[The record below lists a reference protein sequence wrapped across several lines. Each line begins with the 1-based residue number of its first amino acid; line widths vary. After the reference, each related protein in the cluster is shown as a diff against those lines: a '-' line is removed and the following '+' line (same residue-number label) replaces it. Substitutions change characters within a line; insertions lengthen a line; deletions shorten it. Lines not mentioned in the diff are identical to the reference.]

1 MPQDLIVGLDIGTT
15 KICAVVGEVRDQQLD
30 IVGLGSAPTAGGLR
44 KGVVV
49 NIENT
54 VRAIRRAV
62 EEAETMAG
70 CEIRSVYAGVGG
82 GQTKVI
88 NSQGIIAIKDR
99 EVTPADMD
107 RVIDTARTV
116 AIPSDREVIHTLV
129 QEFLIDGQDGIKDPV
144 GIHGVRLECKVH
156 IVTGAVTSL
165 NNILKCANR
174 AGLEVNG
181 IALQS
186 LAAGEAVL
194 TDEEKELGV
203 ALIDFGGGVTNLA
216 IFAENALRH
225 NFVLPVGGNNLTND
239 IAVGLPT
246 SLNHAEEL
254 KKHYG
259 ACLNALTDP
268 DELIEVAGLTGRET
282 QTMPRSRLAEII
294 HMRVAEILN
303 LLGKEIQRARFSH
316 PLHSGAVLVGGT
328 SLVDGLVELAGETF
342 NMHTRIG
349 YPMGV
354 SGLIDVIHD
363 PSYATGVGLALY
375 GFRGQQKAQRTP
387 DRWSGGGRGYG
398 RSSGGGFWP
407 SSKNGFAKWYDGA
420 KRAIMV
426 LRGYLMKIQLVPNEL
441 SAKIKVLGV
450 GGAGGNAI
458 NDMISSQM
466 VGVDFI
472 AANTDAQALERS
484 LAPVKIQLGPNVT
497 RGLGAGGDPEVG
509 RNAALEEAEHL
520 KQVLQGADMVFIAAG
535 MGGGTGT
542 GGAPVVA
549 ELSRELGALTVAV
562 VSKPFEFEG
571 KMKRRLADN
580 GIEELRKVVDT
591 IITIPNDRLF
601 SLSSK
606 NSRIK
611 DVFGMA
617 NEVLGFAVRGI
628 SDLIMVPGFINV
640 DFADVRTVMKE
651 RGMALMGTGIASG
664 GNRAADA
671 AHKAISSPLLED
683 ISIRGARGILIN
695 ITSAP
700 DISME
705 ELKEICGIVQEEA
718 HEEAIIKWGLV
729 WDEGLAEEI
738 RVTVI
743 ATGIGKRGEAER
755 AAWSQAAAAGTPPED
770 LEIPTILRNEP
781 PPARGAEAAKN
792 GAKKPLGVV
801 AAKKFIVHP
810 DLQYEENELDT
821 PPFLR
826 KAD

>member
-1 MPQDLIVGLDIGTT
+1 
-15 KICAVVGEVRDQQLD
+15 
-30 IVGLGSAPTAGGLR
+30 
-44 KGVVV
+44 
-49 NIENT
+49 
-54 VRAIRRAV
+54 
-62 EEAETMAG
+62 
-70 CEIRSVYAGVGG
+70 
-82 GQTKVI
+82 
-88 NSQGIIAIKDR
+88 
-99 EVTPADMD
+99 
-107 RVIDTARTV
+107 
-116 AIPSDREVIHTLV
+116 
-129 QEFLIDGQDGIKDPV
+129 
-144 GIHGVRLECKVH
+144 
-156 IVTGAVTSL
+156 
-165 NNILKCANR
+165 
-174 AGLEVNG
+174 
-181 IALQS
+181 
-186 LAAGEAVL
+186 
-194 TDEEKELGV
+194 
-203 ALIDFGGGVTNLA
+203 
-216 IFAENALRH
+216 
-225 NFVLPVGGNNLTND
+225 
-239 IAVGLPT
+239 
-246 SLNHAEEL
+246 
-254 KKHYG
+254 
-259 ACLNALTDP
+259 
-268 DELIEVAGLTGRET
+268 
-282 QTMPRSRLAEII
+282 
-294 HMRVAEILN
+294 
-303 LLGKEIQRARFSH
+303 
-316 PLHSGAVLVGGT
+316 
-328 SLVDGLVELAGETF
+328 
-342 NMHTRIG
+342 
-349 YPMGV
+349 
-354 SGLIDVIHD
+354 
-363 PSYATGVGLALY
+363 
-375 GFRGQQKAQRTP
+375 
-387 DRWSGGGRGYG
+387 
-398 RSSGGGFWP
+398 
-407 SSKNGFAKWYDGA
+407 
-420 KRAIMV
+420 
-426 LRGYLMKIQLVPNEL
+426 MKIQLVPNEL
-441 SAKIKVLGV
+441 SAKIKVLGI

-458 NDMISSQM
+458 NDMITSQM

-484 LAPVKIQLGPNVT
+484 MAPVKIQLGPNVT

-509 RNAALEEAEHL
+509 KNATQEESEHI

-542 GGAPVVA
+542 GGSPVVA
-549 ELSRELGALTVAV
+549 ELSRDLGALTVAV

-580 GIEELRKVVDT
+580 GIEDLRKVVDT

-611 DVFGMA
+611 DVFAMA

-729 WDEGLAEEI
+729 WDDSLVEEI

-743 ATGIGKRGEAER
+743 ATGIGKRGEAEL
-755 AAWSQAAAAGTPPED
+755 ATWAQAAPAQPED
-770 LEIPTILRNEP
+770 LEIPTILRSPETSER
-781 PPARGAEAAKN
+781 AAEAAKN

>member
-1 MPQDLIVGLDIGTT
+1 
-15 KICAVVGEVRDQQLD
+15 
-30 IVGLGSAPTAGGLR
+30 
-44 KGVVV
+44 
-49 NIENT
+49 
-54 VRAIRRAV
+54 
-62 EEAETMAG
+62 
-70 CEIRSVYAGVGG
+70 
-82 GQTKVI
+82 
-88 NSQGIIAIKDR
+88 
-99 EVTPADMD
+99 
-107 RVIDTARTV
+107 
-116 AIPSDREVIHTLV
+116 
-129 QEFLIDGQDGIKDPV
+129 
-144 GIHGVRLECKVH
+144 
-156 IVTGAVTSL
+156 
-165 NNILKCANR
+165 
-174 AGLEVNG
+174 
-181 IALQS
+181 
-186 LAAGEAVL
+186 
-194 TDEEKELGV
+194 
-203 ALIDFGGGVTNLA
+203 
-216 IFAENALRH
+216 
-225 NFVLPVGGNNLTND
+225 
-239 IAVGLPT
+239 
-246 SLNHAEEL
+246 
-254 KKHYG
+254 
-259 ACLNALTDP
+259 
-268 DELIEVAGLTGRET
+268 
-282 QTMPRSRLAEII
+282 
-294 HMRVAEILN
+294 
-303 LLGKEIQRARFSH
+303 
-316 PLHSGAVLVGGT
+316 
-328 SLVDGLVELAGETF
+328 
-342 NMHTRIG
+342 
-349 YPMGV
+349 
-354 SGLIDVIHD
+354 
-363 PSYATGVGLALY
+363 
-375 GFRGQQKAQRTP
+375 
-387 DRWSGGGRGYG
+387 
-398 RSSGGGFWP
+398 
-407 SSKNGFAKWYDGA
+407 
-420 KRAIMV
+420 
-426 LRGYLMKIQLVPNEL
+426 
-441 SAKIKVLGV
+441 
-450 GGAGGNAI
+450 
-458 NDMISSQM
+458 M

-484 LAPVKIQLGPNVT
+484 LAPLKIQLGPNVT

-509 RNAALEEAEHL
+509 KNAALEEAEHL

-695 ITSAP
+695 ITSTAGLFHGRIEGDLP
-700 DISME
+700 
-705 ELKEICGIVQEEA
+705 GIVQEEA

-755 AAWSQAAAAGTPPED
+755 AAWAQAAAAGTAPED

-781 PPARGAEAAKN
+781 PPPGAPRPPRMAPKNPWEWWPPRNSSSTRTWPTRKTNWTPRRSSARRIKSGFWVLGFGVGA
-792 GAKKPLGVV
+792 
-801 AAKKFIVHP
+801 
-810 DLQYEENELDT
+810 
-821 PPFLR
+821 
-826 KAD
+826 

>member
-1 MPQDLIVGLDIGTT
+1 
-15 KICAVVGEVRDQQLD
+15 
-30 IVGLGSAPTAGGLR
+30 
-44 KGVVV
+44 
-49 NIENT
+49 
-54 VRAIRRAV
+54 
-62 EEAETMAG
+62 
-70 CEIRSVYAGVGG
+70 
-82 GQTKVI
+82 
-88 NSQGIIAIKDR
+88 
-99 EVTPADMD
+99 
-107 RVIDTARTV
+107 
-116 AIPSDREVIHTLV
+116 
-129 QEFLIDGQDGIKDPV
+129 
-144 GIHGVRLECKVH
+144 
-156 IVTGAVTSL
+156 
-165 NNILKCANR
+165 
-174 AGLEVNG
+174 
-181 IALQS
+181 
-186 LAAGEAVL
+186 
-194 TDEEKELGV
+194 
-203 ALIDFGGGVTNLA
+203 
-216 IFAENALRH
+216 
-225 NFVLPVGGNNLTND
+225 
-239 IAVGLPT
+239 
-246 SLNHAEEL
+246 
-254 KKHYG
+254 
-259 ACLNALTDP
+259 
-268 DELIEVAGLTGRET
+268 
-282 QTMPRSRLAEII
+282 
-294 HMRVAEILN
+294 
-303 LLGKEIQRARFSH
+303 
-316 PLHSGAVLVGGT
+316 
-328 SLVDGLVELAGETF
+328 
-342 NMHTRIG
+342 
-349 YPMGV
+349 
-354 SGLIDVIHD
+354 
-363 PSYATGVGLALY
+363 
-375 GFRGQQKAQRTP
+375 
-387 DRWSGGGRGYG
+387 
-398 RSSGGGFWP
+398 
-407 SSKNGFAKWYDGA
+407 
-420 KRAIMV
+420 
-426 LRGYLMKIQLVPNEL
+426 MKIQLVPNEL

-484 LAPVKIQLGPNVT
+484 LAPVKIQLGPDVT

-509 RNAALEEAEHL
+509 RNAAMEESEHL
-520 KQVLQGADMVFIAAG
+520 KHVLQGADMVFIAAG

-743 ATGIGKRGEAER
+743 ATGIGKRLEAER

-781 PPARGAEAAKN
+781 PPVRGAEAAKD

-801 AAKKFIVHP
+801 AQKKFIVHP
-810 DLQYEENELDT
+810 DLAYEENELDT

>member
-1 MPQDLIVGLDIGTT
+1 
-15 KICAVVGEVRDQQLD
+15 
-30 IVGLGSAPTAGGLR
+30 
-44 KGVVV
+44 
-49 NIENT
+49 
-54 VRAIRRAV
+54 
-62 EEAETMAG
+62 
-70 CEIRSVYAGVGG
+70 
-82 GQTKVI
+82 
-88 NSQGIIAIKDR
+88 
-99 EVTPADMD
+99 
-107 RVIDTARTV
+107 
-116 AIPSDREVIHTLV
+116 
-129 QEFLIDGQDGIKDPV
+129 
-144 GIHGVRLECKVH
+144 
-156 IVTGAVTSL
+156 
-165 NNILKCANR
+165 
-174 AGLEVNG
+174 
-181 IALQS
+181 
-186 LAAGEAVL
+186 
-194 TDEEKELGV
+194 
-203 ALIDFGGGVTNLA
+203 
-216 IFAENALRH
+216 
-225 NFVLPVGGNNLTND
+225 
-239 IAVGLPT
+239 
-246 SLNHAEEL
+246 
-254 KKHYG
+254 
-259 ACLNALTDP
+259 
-268 DELIEVAGLTGRET
+268 
-282 QTMPRSRLAEII
+282 
-294 HMRVAEILN
+294 
-303 LLGKEIQRARFSH
+303 
-316 PLHSGAVLVGGT
+316 
-328 SLVDGLVELAGETF
+328 
-342 NMHTRIG
+342 
-349 YPMGV
+349 
-354 SGLIDVIHD
+354 
-363 PSYATGVGLALY
+363 
-375 GFRGQQKAQRTP
+375 
-387 DRWSGGGRGYG
+387 
-398 RSSGGGFWP
+398 
-407 SSKNGFAKWYDGA
+407 
-420 KRAIMV
+420 
-426 LRGYLMKIQLVPNEL
+426 MKIQLVPNEL
-441 SAKIKVLGV
+441 SAKIKVLGI

-458 NDMISSQM
+458 NDMITSQM

-484 LAPVKIQLGPNVT
+484 MAPVKIQLGPNVT

-509 RNAALEEAEHL
+509 KNATQEEAEHL

-542 GGAPVVA
+542 GGSPVVA
-549 ELSRELGALTVAV
+549 ELSRDLGALTVAV

-580 GIEELRKVVDT
+580 GIEDLRKVVDT

-729 WDEGLAEEI
+729 WDESLVEEL

-743 ATGIGKRGEAER
+743 ATGIGKKSEAER
-755 AAWSQAAAAGTPPED
+755 VAWSQAAPAQPED
-770 LEIPTILRNEP
+770 LEIPTILRTPESP
-781 PPARGAEAAKN
+781 ERAAEAAKN

>member
-1 MPQDLIVGLDIGTT
+1 
-15 KICAVVGEVRDQQLD
+15 
-30 IVGLGSAPTAGGLR
+30 
-44 KGVVV
+44 
-49 NIENT
+49 
-54 VRAIRRAV
+54 
-62 EEAETMAG
+62 
-70 CEIRSVYAGVGG
+70 
-82 GQTKVI
+82 
-88 NSQGIIAIKDR
+88 
-99 EVTPADMD
+99 
-107 RVIDTARTV
+107 
-116 AIPSDREVIHTLV
+116 
-129 QEFLIDGQDGIKDPV
+129 
-144 GIHGVRLECKVH
+144 
-156 IVTGAVTSL
+156 
-165 NNILKCANR
+165 
-174 AGLEVNG
+174 
-181 IALQS
+181 
-186 LAAGEAVL
+186 
-194 TDEEKELGV
+194 
-203 ALIDFGGGVTNLA
+203 
-216 IFAENALRH
+216 
-225 NFVLPVGGNNLTND
+225 
-239 IAVGLPT
+239 
-246 SLNHAEEL
+246 
-254 KKHYG
+254 
-259 ACLNALTDP
+259 
-268 DELIEVAGLTGRET
+268 
-282 QTMPRSRLAEII
+282 
-294 HMRVAEILN
+294 
-303 LLGKEIQRARFSH
+303 
-316 PLHSGAVLVGGT
+316 
-328 SLVDGLVELAGETF
+328 
-342 NMHTRIG
+342 
-349 YPMGV
+349 
-354 SGLIDVIHD
+354 
-363 PSYATGVGLALY
+363 
-375 GFRGQQKAQRTP
+375 
-387 DRWSGGGRGYG
+387 
-398 RSSGGGFWP
+398 
-407 SSKNGFAKWYDGA
+407 
-420 KRAIMV
+420 
-426 LRGYLMKIQLVPNEL
+426 MKIQLVPNEL

-472 AANTDAQALERS
+472 AANTDSQALERS
-484 LAPVKIQLGPNVT
+484 LAPVKIQLGPDVT

-718 HEEAIIKWGLV
+718 HDEAIIKWGLV
-729 WDEGLAEEI
+729 WDESLAEEI

-743 ATGIGKRGEAER
+743 ATGIGKRSESEAER
-755 AAWSQAAAAGTPPED
+755 AAWSPGAPTQPED
-770 LEIPTILRNEP
+770 LEIPTFARAPEP

-792 GAKKPLGVV
+792 GAKKSLGVV

>member
-1 MPQDLIVGLDIGTT
+1 
-15 KICAVVGEVRDQQLD
+15 
-30 IVGLGSAPTAGGLR
+30 
-44 KGVVV
+44 
-49 NIENT
+49 
-54 VRAIRRAV
+54 
-62 EEAETMAG
+62 
-70 CEIRSVYAGVGG
+70 
-82 GQTKVI
+82 
-88 NSQGIIAIKDR
+88 
-99 EVTPADMD
+99 
-107 RVIDTARTV
+107 
-116 AIPSDREVIHTLV
+116 
-129 QEFLIDGQDGIKDPV
+129 
-144 GIHGVRLECKVH
+144 
-156 IVTGAVTSL
+156 
-165 NNILKCANR
+165 
-174 AGLEVNG
+174 
-181 IALQS
+181 
-186 LAAGEAVL
+186 
-194 TDEEKELGV
+194 
-203 ALIDFGGGVTNLA
+203 
-216 IFAENALRH
+216 
-225 NFVLPVGGNNLTND
+225 
-239 IAVGLPT
+239 
-246 SLNHAEEL
+246 
-254 KKHYG
+254 
-259 ACLNALTDP
+259 
-268 DELIEVAGLTGRET
+268 
-282 QTMPRSRLAEII
+282 
-294 HMRVAEILN
+294 
-303 LLGKEIQRARFSH
+303 
-316 PLHSGAVLVGGT
+316 
-328 SLVDGLVELAGETF
+328 
-342 NMHTRIG
+342 
-349 YPMGV
+349 
-354 SGLIDVIHD
+354 
-363 PSYATGVGLALY
+363 
-375 GFRGQQKAQRTP
+375 
-387 DRWSGGGRGYG
+387 
-398 RSSGGGFWP
+398 
-407 SSKNGFAKWYDGA
+407 
-420 KRAIMV
+420 MV
-426 LRGYLMKIQLVPNEL
+426 LRGFSMKIQLVPNEL

-484 LAPVKIQLGPNVT
+484 LAPVKIQLGQNVT

-509 RNAALEEAEHL
+509 KNAALEDAEQL
-520 KQVLQGADMVFIAAG
+520 KLVLQGADMVFIAAG

-580 GIEELRKVVDT
+580 GIEDLRKVVDT

-743 ATGIGKRGEAER
+743 ATGIGKRAEAER
-755 AAWSQAAAAGTPPED
+755 AAWSPGAPSQPED
-770 LEIPTILRNEP
+770 LEIPTILRNEQ

>member
-1 MPQDLIVGLDIGTT
+1 
-15 KICAVVGEVRDQQLD
+15 
-30 IVGLGSAPTAGGLR
+30 
-44 KGVVV
+44 
-49 NIENT
+49 
-54 VRAIRRAV
+54 
-62 EEAETMAG
+62 
-70 CEIRSVYAGVGG
+70 
-82 GQTKVI
+82 
-88 NSQGIIAIKDR
+88 
-99 EVTPADMD
+99 
-107 RVIDTARTV
+107 
-116 AIPSDREVIHTLV
+116 
-129 QEFLIDGQDGIKDPV
+129 
-144 GIHGVRLECKVH
+144 
-156 IVTGAVTSL
+156 
-165 NNILKCANR
+165 
-174 AGLEVNG
+174 
-181 IALQS
+181 
-186 LAAGEAVL
+186 
-194 TDEEKELGV
+194 
-203 ALIDFGGGVTNLA
+203 
-216 IFAENALRH
+216 
-225 NFVLPVGGNNLTND
+225 
-239 IAVGLPT
+239 
-246 SLNHAEEL
+246 
-254 KKHYG
+254 
-259 ACLNALTDP
+259 
-268 DELIEVAGLTGRET
+268 
-282 QTMPRSRLAEII
+282 
-294 HMRVAEILN
+294 
-303 LLGKEIQRARFSH
+303 
-316 PLHSGAVLVGGT
+316 
-328 SLVDGLVELAGETF
+328 
-342 NMHTRIG
+342 
-349 YPMGV
+349 
-354 SGLIDVIHD
+354 
-363 PSYATGVGLALY
+363 
-375 GFRGQQKAQRTP
+375 
-387 DRWSGGGRGYG
+387 
-398 RSSGGGFWP
+398 
-407 SSKNGFAKWYDGA
+407 
-420 KRAIMV
+420 
-426 LRGYLMKIQLVPNEL
+426 MKIQLVPNEL

-458 NDMISSQM
+458 NDMIASQM

-472 AANTDAQALERS
+472 AANTDAQALDRS
-484 LAPVKIQLGPNVT
+484 LAPVKIQLGVNVT

-509 RNAALEEAEHL
+509 KNATLEEAEPL

-542 GGAPVVA
+542 GGSPVVA

-580 GIEELRKVVDT
+580 GIEDLRKVVDT

-611 DVFGMA
+611 DVFSMA
-617 NEVLGFAVRGI
+617 NEVLGYAVRGI

-651 RGMALMGTGIASG
+651 RGMALMGTGIAGG

-705 ELKEICGIVQEEA
+705 ELKEICSIVQEEA

-743 ATGIGKRGEAER
+743 ATGIGKRAEAEL
-755 AAWSQAAAAGTPPED
+755 AAWTQAAPAQPED
-770 LEIPTILRNEP
+770 LEIPTILRTPET
-781 PPARGAEAAKN
+781 PARAAEAAKN